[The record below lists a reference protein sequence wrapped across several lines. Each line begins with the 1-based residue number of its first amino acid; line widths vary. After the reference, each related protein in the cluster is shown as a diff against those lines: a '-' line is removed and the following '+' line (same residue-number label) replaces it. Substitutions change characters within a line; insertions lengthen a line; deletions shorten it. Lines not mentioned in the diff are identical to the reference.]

1 MIWLLYAAC
10 AGFLTLFLIAPVA
23 IAIGGVSLSNL
34 AEIAQ
39 HPVLRDGVFNA
50 LGIASVTTVACLA
63 IALPLA
69 WIAARYRFAGRGVA
83 EALLLAPLILPPF
96 VGAIGFVQVLGRHG
110 ALNALLVGLGIVAPG
125 QEIDWLGDHRLA
137 AVVAIEALHLYPF
150 LYLTTTAALARLD
163 PALVEAARAA
173 GAGPLT
179 VWRRVLLPLLAPG
192 LFAGASVVF
201 VWSFTELGTP
211 LMLGFDRHLAVQIFN
226 GLAEVEKNRLPFA
239 QVVVMLTLAALIY
252 GIGQGIFGRRADALG
267 KGASAPW
274 PTVALRGW
282 WAVAAASPF
291 VVVIILAAAPHAA
304 VALLSF
310 SGEWY
315 GTVLPRWFTTDHYA
329 QALAHPHVVP
339 GILNSLLYAGAATV
353 LAGSLGAA
361 IAWIAVR
368 ARPFGWQGLDLL
380 AMLPLA
386 VPGLIIAFGTLV
398 LGVLLASVPVLG
410 PIIDPRQNPTLLLI
424 CAYAVRRVPYVV
436 RAVAAGL
443 QQTPV
448 ALEEAAAACGAGPWL
463 RLTRIVLPLIAASLA
478 AGMLLTFSFSMLE
491 VSDSLVIAQ
500 KRDFW
505 PITRVLYSLT
515 EILGNGPALACA
527 FATWCMLFLA
537 CALWTASALTG
548 RGAGRLLRD

>member
-1 MIWLLYAAC
+1 
-10 AGFLTLFLIAPVA
+10 
-23 IAIGGVSLSNL
+23 
-34 AEIAQ
+34 
-39 HPVLRDGVFNA
+39 
-50 LGIASVTTVACLA
+50 
-63 IALPLA
+63 
-69 WIAARYRFAGRGVA
+69 
-83 EALLLAPLILPPF
+83 
-96 VGAIGFVQVLGRHG
+96 
-110 ALNALLVGLGIVAPG
+110 
-125 QEIDWLGDHRLA
+125 
-137 AVVAIEALHLYPF
+137 
-150 LYLTTTAALARLD
+150 LTTTAALARLD

-173 GAGPLT
+173 GAGPLA

-211 LMLGFDRHLAVQIFN
+211 LLLGFDRHLAVQIFN

-239 QVVVMLTLAALIY
+239 QVVVMLVLTALIY
-252 GIGQGIFGRRADALG
+252 GIGQGMFGRRADALG
-267 KGASAPW
+267 KGAAAPW
-274 PTVALRGW
+274 PATALRGW
-282 WAVAAASPF
+282 SAVAAASPF
-291 VVVIILAAAPHAA
+291 FVVIFLAAAPHAA
-304 VALLSF
+304 VALLAI

-315 GTVLPRWFTTDHYA
+315 GTVLPRWFTADHYA
-329 QALAHPHVVP
+329 QALAHPQVVP
-339 GILNSLLYAGAATV
+339 GILNSLLYAGSATV
-353 LAGSLGAA
+353 LAGALGAA

-368 ARPFGWQGLDLL
+368 ARPFGWQALDLL

-398 LGVLLASVPVLG
+398 LGVLLASLPMLG

-436 RAVAAGL
+436 RAVTAGL

-463 RLTRIVLPLIAASLA
+463 RVTRIVLPLIAASLA
-478 AGMLLTFSFSMLE
+478 AGLLLTFSFSMLE

-500 KRDFW
+500 KRDYW